1 MQNLFL
7 TNYTDKTFLDKIK
20 ESFNKCN
27 TFSLSV
33 SFIKKAGLVLIERE
47 IEEALERGVI
57 GKIITSTYQNFTDI
71 ASLNTFIKWMN
82 KYPNFTCH
90 IDFNSFGDDG
100 FHSKGYLFEY
110 NDSYEFIVGSS
121 NITRFA
127 LLKNIEWNVS
137 LISKEELSSINAAY
151 NEFNHLWNKTKILNN
166 DIINKYSLILDYAI
180 EKWDMDYF
188 NPETEGIKPNSMQ
201 RRALKELRRNRDL
214 GVKRSL
220 VIAATGSGKTY
231 LAAFDAKNY
240 DAKHLLFVVH
250 RDAILVSAKNTFQKV
265 FGAERSYGLY
275 TGKQKDLDCDFIFA
289 TNTMLAKHLD
299 EFKPDEFDYIVFDE
313 CHHSIKFGPLQS
325 I

>member
-1 MQNLFL
+1 MKDLFL

-20 ESFNKCN
+20 YSFNKCK

-33 SFIKKAGLVLIERE
+33 SFIKKAGLILIERE
-47 IEEALERGVI
+47 IEEALDRGVI

-90 IDFNSFGDDG
+90 IDFNSFGDNG

-110 NDSYEFIVGSS
+110 NDSYEFVVGSS

-127 LLKNIEWNVS
+127 LFKNIEWNVS
-137 LISKEELSSINAAY
+137 LVSKEELSSINAAY
-151 NEFNHLWNKTKILNN
+151 NEYNDLWNKTKLLNN

-201 RRALKELRRNRDL
+201 RRAL
-214 GVKRSL
+214 
-220 VIAATGSGKTY
+220 
-231 LAAFDAKNY
+231 
-240 DAKHLLFVVH
+240 
-250 RDAILVSAKNTFQKV
+250 
-265 FGAERSYGLY
+265 
-275 TGKQKDLDCDFIFA
+275 
-289 TNTMLAKHLD
+289 
-299 EFKPDEFDYIVFDE
+299 
-313 CHHSIKFGPLQS
+313 
-325 I
+325 